1 MVCLR
6 YSVGV
11 SLNPNVKIPKVQTLL
26 DPPKF
31 DSLPDSVRPISDAI
45 ARSFVI
51 THHYLHRGA
60 TCPVLNLGV
69 CIGHQIMGVLIFSN
83 PVARMEDQVHTFEL
97 RRMCLLDS
105 PKNSESR
112 ALAMAEKYIRLNFP
126 QITRLIS
133 YADTDKHEGKIY
145 LAANWKVVENYH
157 YGGRRDGWGSC
168 RKSFIDCGGVKVK
181 YEKLI
186 KPIEDNRKRRKE
198 PDVTSFVGDV
208 NENIV

>member
-1 MVCLR
+1 
-6 YSVGV
+6 
-11 SLNPNVKIPKVQTLL
+11 
-26 DPPKF
+26 
-31 DSLPDSVRPISDAI
+31 
-45 ARSFVI
+45 
-51 THHYLHRGA
+51 
-60 TCPVLNLGV
+60 
-69 CIGHQIMGVLIFSN
+69 
-83 PVARMEDQVHTFEL
+83 
-97 RRMCLLDS
+97 
-105 PKNSESR
+105 
-112 ALAMAEKYIRLNFP
+112 MAEKYIRLNFP